1 MVLVPPSMTRQ
12 TTGML
17 QWVPFS
23 EGEVGLAKIVHQPHQ
38 GTRGLRWWWRGI
50 NKIRLKLKTGK
61 KQKVER
67 DKSKT
72 VYLKI

>member
-23 EGEVGLAKIVHQPHQ
+23 EGEDGLAKLIAATTPRHQ
-38 GTRGLRWWWRGI
+38 GFAVVRDRGED
-50 NKIRLKLKTGK
+50 KIKRLK
-61 KQKVER
+61 
-67 DKSKT
+67 SKIG
-72 VYLKI
+72 VKRFIKRVKRGYIA